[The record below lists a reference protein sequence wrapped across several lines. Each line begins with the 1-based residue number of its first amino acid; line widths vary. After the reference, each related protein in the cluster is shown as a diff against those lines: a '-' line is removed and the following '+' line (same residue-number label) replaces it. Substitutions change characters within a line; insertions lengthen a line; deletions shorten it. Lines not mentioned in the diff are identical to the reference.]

1 MKFLL
6 LGFALLFAELMAQK
20 VDDVVIFQE
29 KSNIIVEYRL
39 EASSPQ
45 EIKLYLSVDGGNSFS
60 EPLKSVDGDVGKGI
74 YGGKKRIRWRV
85 LDELPE
91 LVGENIVF
99 MVEIAEDLIWEEQR
113 GRPRMEWVEI
123 PAGVFM
129 MGSSEK
135 ELERNDNEN
144 QHHVKLS
151 TFKMSKYEVTFEQFD
166 KFCEATQR
174 KKPND
179 EGWGRDNRPVIN
191 VDWFEAIAFAEWMG
205 CRLPTEAEWE
215 YACRAGSIT
224 PFNTGSCLSDKQ
236 SNFKST
242 LPYSNCEKEN
252 GYNAKTMPVGSF
264 LPNAWGL
271 YDMHGNAM
279 EWCND
284 RYEDFI
290 RGNQI
295 DPTGPPAG
303 LMRVIRGGSWI
314 SSATNCRSAVR
325 LSRTP
330 SSLDNRTGFRLVFLK

>member
-1 MKFLL
+1 MKILLFLFVLL
-6 LGFALLFAELMAQK
+6 LGKLFAQK
-20 VDDVVIFQE
+20 VENVVVFQE
-29 KSNIIVEYRL
+29 KSDIIVEYTL
-39 EASSPQ
+39 DSPSPQ
-45 EIKLYLSVDGGNSFS
+45 EIKLYISMDGGGSFS
-60 EPLKSVDGDVGKGI
+60 NPLKSVEGDVGKGI
-74 YGGKKRIRWRV
+74 YQGKKRIRWRV
-85 LDELPE
+85 LDEFPE
-91 LVGENIVF
+91 LVGDNIVF
-99 MVEIAEDLIWEEQR
+99 MVEIADDLIWEEQR

-129 MGSSEK
+129 MGSSEQ
-135 ELERNDNEN
+135 ELERNDNES
-144 QHHVKLS
+144 QRHVKLS
-151 TFKMSKYEVTFEQFD
+151 RFRMSKYEVTFEQFD

-179 EGWGRDNRPVIN
+179 EGWGRGNRPVIN

-215 YACRAGSIT
+215 YACRAGSTT
-224 PFNTGSCLSDKQ
+224 PFNTGSCLSDDQ

-242 LPYSNCEKEN
+242 YPYSNCAKGN
-252 GYNAKTMPVGSF
+252 GYIAKTVPVGSF
-264 LPNAWGL
+264 PPNAWGL

-290 RGNQI
+290 WGNQI
-295 DPTGPPAG
+295 DPTGPTAG

-314 SSATNCRSAVR
+314 STAANCRSSIR

-330 SSLDNRTGFRLVFLK
+330 TSLDNRTGFRLVFSK